1 MLVLLLVAV
10 RKHPDKKALQ
20 GELVHLA
27 HSSWGMVHHDEQ
39 VMLTEACGQ
48 PVRLQQQAGSKKH

>member
-10 RKHPDKKALQ
+10 RKHPDKRQ

-27 HSSWGMVHHDEQ
+27 HSSWGTVHRDEQ
-39 VMLTEACGQ
+39 GMLTEAWGQ
-48 PVRLQQQAGSKKH
+48 PISFHQQAGSKKH